1 MSVRDTGIGMTPAI
15 LGKIFDPFY
24 QADLST
30 QRELGGAGLGLA
42 MVKSITELHDGTGQ
56 PNETTSEHRRLDPP
70 FRVHC

>member
-24 QADLST
+24 QADLSA

-56 PNETTSEHRRLDPP
+56 SNETTSARGAWI
-70 FRVHC
+70 